1 MTRRFLLDTN
11 AIGHLI
17 YRRFDVPRRAASV
30 RQQGGVIGTCLPVVG
45 ELYFGVERSS
55 SRDFSFAAITTGLRA
70 IKIWPFDLPAA
81 KEFGRIA
88 AHLKRSGRPMQVVD
102 VQLAAIAI
110 VLGATV
116 VSTDSDLAAVPGLAV
131 ENWSAPASPPA
142 APTS

>member
-1 MTRRFLLDTN
+1 M
-11 AIGHLI
+11 
-17 YRRFDVPRRAASV
+17 
-30 RQQGGVIGTCLPVVG
+30 VG